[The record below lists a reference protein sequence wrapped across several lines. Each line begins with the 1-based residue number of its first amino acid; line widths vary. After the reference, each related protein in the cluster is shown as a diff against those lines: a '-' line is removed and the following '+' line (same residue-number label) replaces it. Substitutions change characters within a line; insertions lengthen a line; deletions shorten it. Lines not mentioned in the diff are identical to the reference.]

1 MLVTFLSQEVFA
13 HLWVFAR
20 LGTALMLMIGIGD
33 SYVSPR
39 IRLAFAL
46 LLSFVI
52 RPVVDVPVYP
62 DSPAMIVVVMAKEV
76 LIGLFFGMIARL
88 IIGIM
93 DVAGSVI
100 GAQIGLG
107 SAMLFNPAMIQQT
120 GIITVFMTV
129 VAVTAV
135 MVTDLH
141 HLGLIALVD
150 SYHLFHLKA
159 PLMMG
164 DMSSSL
170 LKLADHT
177 MMIGLQLAAP
187 LVVMGL
193 IFNLGVGILA
203 RLMPQIQIFFISVPM
218 QIIFGFLALM
228 MAASVILQVFLGGY
242 EDIYQSVGGF

>member
-39 IRLAFAL
+39 IRLTFAL

-52 RPVVDVPVYP
+52 RPVVDIPVYP
-62 DSPAMIVVVMAKEV
+62 DSPVMIVMVMAKEV

-88 IIGIM
+88 IVGIM
-93 DVAGSVI
+93 DVAGSMI

-120 GIITVFMTV
+120 GVITVFMTV

-150 SYHLFHLKA
+150 SYHLFNMKA

-164 DMSSSL
+164 DMTYAL
-170 LKLADHT
+170 LKLADQT
-177 MMIGLQLAAP
+177 MVIGLQLAAP
-187 LVVMGL
+187 LVPGL
-193 IFNLGVGILA
+193 A
-203 RLMPQIQIFFISVPM
+203 
-218 QIIFGFLALM
+218 
-228 MAASVILQVFLGGY
+228 
-242 EDIYQSVGGF
+242 

>member
-13 HLWVFAR
+13 HMWVFAR

-39 IRLAFAL
+39 IRLTFAL

-62 DSPAMIVVVMAKEV
+62 DSPVMIVMVMAKEV

-88 IIGIM
+88 IVGIM
-93 DVAGSVI
+93 DVAGSMI

-120 GIITVFMTV
+120 GVITVFMTV

-150 SYHLFHLKA
+150 SYHIFTMKT

-164 DMSSSL
+164 DMTYAL
-170 LKLADHT
+170 LKLADQT
-177 MMIGLQLAAP
+177 MVIGLQLAAP

-203 RLMPQIQIFFISVPM
+203 RLMPQIQIFFISVPL
-218 QIIFGFLALM
+218 QIGFGFLALM
-228 MAASVILQVFLGGY
+228 MASAVIIRVFLGGY
-242 EDIYQSVGGF
+242 EDIYQGVGSF

>member
-52 RPVVDVPVYP
+52 RPVVEVPVYP
-62 DSPAMIVVVMAKEV
+62 DSPVMIVIVMTKEV
-76 LIGLFFGMIARL
+76 LIGLFFGMMARM
-88 IIGIM
+88 IMGIV
-93 DVAGSVI
+93 DTAGSMI
-100 GAQIGLG
+100 GTQIGLA
-107 SAMLFNPAMIQQT
+107 SAMLFNPTMVQQT
-120 GIITVFMTV
+120 GIISLFMTV
-129 VAVTAV
+129 VAVTAI
-135 MVTDLH
+135 MMTDLH
-141 HLGLIALVD
+141 HLGIIALVD
-150 SYHLFHLKA
+150 GYQLFSLKA

-164 DMSSSL
+164 DMANYL
-170 LKLADHT
+170 LKLADQT

-203 RLMPQIQIFFISVPM
+203 RLMPQIQIFFIAVPL
-218 QIIFGFLALM
+218 QIGFGFLALM
-228 MAASVILQVFLGGY
+228 MAGSVMIRIFLESY
-242 EDIYQSVGGF
+242 EDIYQGVGF

>member
-39 IRLAFAL
+39 IRLTFAL
-46 LLSFVI
+46 LLSFVV

-62 DSPAMIVVVMAKEV
+62 DSPVVIVMVMAKEV
-76 LIGLFFGMIARL
+76 LIGLFFGMIARM
-88 IIGIM
+88 IVGIM
-93 DVAGSVI
+93 DVAGSMI

-107 SAMLFNPAMIQQT
+107 SAMLFNPAMVQQT
-120 GIITVFMTV
+120 GVITVFMTV

-141 HLGLIALVD
+141 HLGLTALVD
-150 SYHLFHLKA
+150 SYHLFHLQA
-159 PLMMG
+159 PVMMG
-164 DMSSSL
+164 DMTKML
-170 LKLADHT
+170 LKLADQT

-203 RLMPQIQIFFISVPM
+203 RLMPQIQIFFISVPL
-218 QIIFGFLALM
+218 QIGFGFLALM
-228 MAASVILQVFLGGY
+228 MASAVIIQVFLVGY
-242 EDIYQSVGGF
+242 EDIYSYTELE

>member
-39 IRLAFAL
+39 IRLTFAL

-52 RPVVDVPVYP
+52 RPVVDIPVYP
-62 DSPAMIVVVMAKEV
+62 DSPIMIVMVMAKEV

-88 IIGIM
+88 IMGIM
-93 DVAGSVI
+93 DVAGSMI

-120 GIITVFMTV
+120 GVITVFMTV

-141 HLGLIALVD
+141 HLGLMALVD
-150 SYHLFHLKA
+150 SYHIFNMKA

-164 DMSSSL
+164 DMTYAL
-170 LKLADHT
+170 LKLADQT

-187 LVVMGL
+187 VVVIVERAPLRTG
-193 IFNLGVGILA
+193 GGPCGRDGGGGPCHGRAGRDRRA
-203 RLMPQIQIFFISVPM
+203 RRDYAAR
-218 QIIFGFLALM
+218 AL
-228 MAASVILQVFLGGY
+228 
-242 EDIYQSVGGF
+242 